1 MHQATLALQTTE
13 QPQADHTGFQIGW
26 DHAHHGLVPPG
37 VEAAGNAALHQGWRA
52 GKAVFGHR
60 TLAARRTVRLW
71 LQLRLAAWQRAEPFD
86 DVQVTPHHLAQIEVQ
101 HCPLRRT
108 ALGGAGADAATVVR
122 LNPEAGWV
130 AGNLAM
136 VSAAAADLLTDTP
149 VALAVRLARQ
159 AEATGEPVEGQPA
172 ALWWRLAALRAAATP
187 LPFADAARL
196 PLAALPPNRVRVVN
210 GVQGLQALVTR
221 CFMAP
226 GWAERCRAL
235 AAMLPEHTLR
245 HDFNLFVGAL
255 APRVLEAGGDT
266 TALRAA
272 LENAWL
278 HERVQRRW
286 QHLVLSLG
294 VQGTE
299 ALLERAAAMPLP
311 GVTVLQHPA
320 PPALRVAA
328 RAGVSAGARRPGRPG
343 TVRSP
348 AAPAAHA

>member
-1 MHQATLALQTTE
+1 MHQATLALHTAV
-13 QPQADHTGFQIGW
+13 QPQADHAGFQIGW

-52 GKAVFGHR
+52 GRAVFGHR

-71 LQLRLAAWQRAEPFD
+71 LQLRLAAWQRGEVFD
-86 DVQVTPHHLAQIEVQ
+86 ELQVTPHHLAQIEVQ
-101 HCPLRRT
+101 HCPVRRVV
-108 ALGGAGADAATVVR
+108 LGGTGADAAAVVR

-136 VSAAAADLLTDTP
+136 LSAAAADLLADTP
-149 VALAVRLARQ
+149 VALAVRRARQ
-159 AEATGEPVEGQPA
+159 AEATGGTADGQPA
-172 ALWWRLAALRAAATP
+172 TLWWRLAALRATSTP
-187 LPFADAARL
+187 LPFADAAKL

-210 GVQGLQALVTR
+210 SVQGLQALVTR

-255 APRVLEAGGDT
+255 APRVLEAGSDT
-266 TALRAA
+266 IALRAA

-278 HERVQRRW
+278 NERVQRRW

-294 VQGTE
+294 AQATE
-299 ALLERAAAMPLP
+299 ALLERAATLPLP

-320 PPALRVAA
+320 PPALRLAA
-328 RAGVSAGARRPGRPG
+328 RVAVSVGARRPGRPG
-343 TVRSP
+343 TARSP

>member
-1 MHQATLALQTTE
+1 MHQATLELLTAE
-13 QPQADHTGFQIGW
+13 QPKADHTGFQIGW

-37 VEAAGNAALHQGWRA
+37 VDSAHNAALHQGWRA
-52 GKAVFGHR
+52 GKAVFGSR
-60 TLAARRTVRLW
+60 TLAARRTVRQW
-71 LQLRLAAWQRAEPFD
+71 LQLRLAAWQRGEAFD
-86 DVQVTPHHLAQIEVQ
+86 ELQVTPHHLAEIEVR
-101 HCPLRRT
+101 HCPVRRMV
-108 ALGGAGADAATVVR
+108 LGGTGADAATVVR

-136 VSAAAADLLTDTP
+136 VSAAAADLLATTP

-159 AEATGEPVEGQPA
+159 AEATGEPAEGQPA
-172 ALWWRLAALRAAATP
+172 ALWWRVAALRAATTP
-187 LPFADAARL
+187 LPFADAAKL
-196 PLAALPPNRVRVVN
+196 PLAALPPNRVRMVN

-255 APRVLEAGGDT
+255 APRVLEAGGDS

-278 HERVQRRW
+278 NERVQRRW

-294 VQGTE
+294 AEGTD
-299 ALLERAAAMPLP
+299 ALLERAASLPLP

-320 PPALRVAA
+320 PPALRLAS
-328 RAGVSAGARRPGRPG
+328 RAGLSVGARRPSRPG
-343 TVRSP
+343 TARSP